1 MLYQLT
7 PHRESGFPPS
17 ARRTPRDRSAPSS
30 GSLADARQ
38 RLQGFKQWLRL
49 LLFQLLTLAV
59 QVWCAA
65 GEKHTAIG
73 RKDHACHMTRSFDH
87 CPKAAAAAEVDLHEV
102 RRALVSGFDHV

>member
-1 MLYQLT
+1 MLYLLDPQ
-7 PHRESGFPPS
+7 RESVFPPS

-65 GEKHTAIG
+65 VRNTLRLEEKIMHII
-73 RKDHACHMTRSFDH
+73 RD
-87 CPKAAAAAEVDLHEV
+87 CPMAAAAAEVDLHEV
-102 RRALVSGFDHV
+102 CRAPVSVFETV